1 MKANLK
7 KDPPR
12 KEYIKKKEKG
22 KEIKLDINIGAIIW
36 IITIHAPL
44 KQIANFLEQQQWM
57 KKSLGI

>member
-22 KEIKLDINIGAIIW
+22 KEIKLDINIGAII
-36 IITIHAPL
+36 
-44 KQIANFLEQQQWM
+44 
-57 KKSLGI
+57 